1 MRQDA
6 LLGWYDARRR
16 ALPWRAEGL
25 DPYRTWLSEI
35 MLQQTRVDVVVGYYE
50 RFTARF
56 PTVTALADAPLDDVL
71 TLWSGLGYYA
81 RARNLHAAS
90 KVIRDEHGGKFPSE
104 PDAVRALPGVGR
116 YTAGAILSIAFGKKE
131 PLVDGNV
138 VRVLARMRMIEGHA
152 KAKPLHDECWRVAA
166 ELVAEVERP
175 GDFNQALMEL
185 GATVCTP
192 ASPKCGE
199 CPVAESCRARAEGK
213 VAEFPAKAPKAKRKH
228 RVVDAALVMKGGRV
242 LLVRRPDK
250 GLLGGMWELPSAER
264 GKGKAARA
272 GEGLAVPGLVP
283 GLDLRVGERAAA
295 TEHTF
300 SHFDMTLEA
309 FACEATGTVA
319 ASAEAA
325 RWVAREELVS
335 YGIGAAMRRVLEAAL
350 K

>member
-6 LLGWYDARRR
+6 LLSWYDARRR
-16 ALPWRAEGL
+16 ELPWRAAGL

-56 PTVTALADAPLDDVL
+56 PTVVALADAPLDDVL

-81 RARNLHAAS
+81 RARNLHAAA
-90 KVIRDEHGGKFPSE
+90 KTIRDEHGGRFPSD
-104 PDAVRALPGVGR
+104 PDAVRALPGIGR
-116 YTAGAILSIAFGKKE
+116 YTAGAILSIAFGMKE

-138 VRVLARMRMIEGHA
+138 VRVLARQGALEGHA
-152 KAKPLHDECWRVAA
+152 KAKPLHDACWAIAA
-166 ELVAEVERP
+166 DLVEDVDRP

-192 ASPKCGE
+192 VNPKCGE
-199 CPVAESCRARAEGK
+199 CPVTESCRARESGRAAEI
-213 VAEFPAKAPKAKRKH
+213 PAKAPKAARKH
-228 RVVDAALVMKGGRV
+228 RVVDAALVLRGERV

-250 GLLGGMWELPSAER
+250 GLLGGLWELPSAER
-264 GKGKAARA
+264 AKKRPA

-283 GLDLRVGERAAA
+283 GLDLEVGEKKAA

-309 FACEATGTVA
+309 FACEATGSVA
-319 ASAEAA
+319 ASNDIA

-350 K
+350 R